1 MTIVQES
8 FMAIYK
14 YKIIFFG
21 LLFCLSSL
29 HVLGQDSL
37 EVKPKTWSKL
47 SIGTRH
53 GGGPSFIIT
62 PNEVLTRNVDTP
74 RPRLNSIIGY
84 TGGLSVQYYAQPNF
98 SLQFGINY
106 TEKGWQQNFLDT
118 LGNEVRESDSLFYRQ
133 QLNYI
138 DVPIMAHG
146 YVGQKNVRIY
156 LEAGFFL
163 SYLLSHSSEREA
175 SITDEQIAY
184 RYQEG
189 RDNRFNIGI
198 AAGGGFEI
206 VTAVGMFQLG
216 GRYSLGFTSV
226 LDKNITQVPNP
237 LLMNSIMITLG
248 YYVRF

>member
-1 MTIVQES
+1 
-8 FMAIYK
+8 MATYRYK
-14 YKIIFFG
+14 LIFFTLLLCLGG
-21 LLFCLSSL
+21 LQAQA
-29 HVLGQDSL
+29 QDSL
-37 EVKPKTWSKL
+37 QTEPKTWSKL

-53 GGGPSFIIT
+53 GAGISFIFE
-62 PNEVLTRNVDTP
+62 PNNVLTGSSPNLTTT
-74 RPRLNSIIGY
+74 LGY

-98 SLQFGINY
+98 SLQFGVNY
-106 TEKGWQQNFLDT
+106 TEKGWEENFVT
-118 LGNEVRESDSLFYRQ
+118 TVNNEPRVTDSLFFRQ

-146 YVGQKNVRIY
+146 YVGQRNVRIY

-163 SYLLSHSSEREA
+163 SYLLSHSSEREI

-184 RYQEG
+184 QYEEG

-216 GRYSLGFTSV
+216 GRYSLGFSSV
-226 LDKNITQVPNP
+226 LDKNITPVPNP
-237 LLMNSIMITLG
+237 LMMNSIMITLG